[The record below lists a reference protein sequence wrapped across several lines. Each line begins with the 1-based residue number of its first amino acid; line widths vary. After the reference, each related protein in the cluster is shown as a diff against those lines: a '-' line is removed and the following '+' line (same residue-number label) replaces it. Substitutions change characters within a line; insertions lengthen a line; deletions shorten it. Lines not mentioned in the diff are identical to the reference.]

1 MSPYLNKTKLQIYSG
16 EDHLKNCNLI
26 NCTPISMFQKTN
38 TDIINK
44 VPQIDYNAIIDIN
57 YNIQHNYFDLQ
68 AAKKINGQ
76 SMFIFQALKALDI
89 WFESNISDKLS
100 YKELEKIIC

>member
-1 MSPYLNKTKLQIYSG
+1 MMYLVGVLSIG
-16 EDHLKNCNLI
+16 ML
-26 NCTPISMFQKTN
+26 QKTN

-44 VPQIDYNAIIDIN
+44 VPRIDYNSVIDIN

-68 AAKKINGQ
+68 SAKKIKGQ

-100 YKELEKIIC
+100 YKELEEIIC

>member
-1 MSPYLNKTKLQIYSG
+1 MNY
-16 EDHLKNCNLI
+16 
-26 NCTPISMFQKTN
+26 
-38 TDIINK
+38 IIQVK
-44 VPQIDYNAIIDIN
+44 

-100 YKELEKIIC
+100 YKELEEIIC